1 MKTSMM
7 SAKKSREFFLRNLR
21 TLFTTIFI
29 CTLCAVTVFAAGSD
43 TTDGTAALDKA
54 KQLLATAAQAGGG
67 LWAVWGLVQMGM
79 AIKDHNGPGIGGAV
93 WQIVG
98 GALILAAGSI
108 ISGLKLDM
116 TLPT

>member
-29 CTLCAVTVFAAGSD
+29 CTLCAVTVFAAEGGG
-43 TTDGTAALDKA
+43 TDGAEALNKAKELLSTAAK
-54 KQLLATAAQAGGG
+54 AGGG

-98 GALILAAGSI
+98 GALILAAGTI
-108 ISGLKLDM
+108 IAGLDLDM
-116 TLPT
+116 SLPT